1 MNRST
6 ECGELFAALAL
17 AKLEYK
23 PLKKS
28 KYNPF
33 FKSYYADLAD
43 VIEATGEALSKHGLA
58 IIQGPNSVDGK
69 TVLSTFLGH
78 KGGQWMESVLAL
90 KPEKDTPQGL
100 GSAMTYGQRYSYQAM
115 VGIAAEDDDGQE
127 ASTPAPKKTT
137 TTPPPAHKPAHPSEV
152 YLPPGV
158 KVGPPHEFTP
168 MTNNI
173 NLREVPPPGPYL
185 FDMYKDEDSDE
196 LIKLLNKK
204 EVDPAIH
211 QDIAAKLH
219 GKEFVIENIKKAKD
233 EAMAEMERG

>member
-1 MNRST
+1 MNRS
-6 ECGELFAALAL
+6 EHIGELFAALAL

-58 IIQGPNSVDGK
+58 ILQGPNSADGK

-127 ASTPAPKKTT
+127 ASTPAPKKTQEA
-137 TTPPPAHKPAHPSEV
+137 PPA
-152 YLPPGV
+152 PP
-158 KVGPPHEFTP
+158 K
-168 MTNNI
+168 
-173 NLREVPPPGPYL
+173 PYL
-185 FDMYKDEDSDE
+185 FDMYKDDD
-196 LIKLLNKK
+196 LDKLNGLLFTRKI
-204 EVDPAIH
+204 DPAIH
-211 QDIAAKLH
+211 QDIAVKLH
-219 GKEFVIENIKKAKD
+219 GKEFILENIKAAKD
-233 EAMAEMERG
+233 ESVKEMENA